1 MSNTDEKAAM
11 AFSQPRLIFN
21 EALCSILKK
30 EQKIAFNEM
39 GPPFFTE
46 LEKGKMKISVSFLR
60 KFMQNFCNSKAG
72 GAKFQS

>member
-30 EQKIAFNEM
+30 EQKFAFNEM
-39 GPPFFTE
+39 GPPIFH
-46 LEKGKMKISVSFLR
+46 
-60 KFMQNFCNSKAG
+60 
-72 GAKFQS
+72 